1 MFLLLHR
8 LVHRLVLLW
17 RWLHLLL
24 WWHHLLLKLHLLL
37 LVLLLLIEG
46 VGSRLWVRDW
56 LALTFHALVEMLFNV
71 GREWSKERQY
81 VHSQLVG
88 FSWIPPLSSL
98 VLQLHKR
105 LNEHTIRVEHLCANV
120 SMLLYFFV
128 IIKPSSA
135 FTQERENFWIGIEV
149 RLHFF
154 EAIVSLFILL

>member
-1 MFLLLHR
+1 MFLFLHR
-8 LVHRLVLLW
+8 LVILW
-17 RWLHLLL
+17 RCLHLLL
-24 WWHHLLLKLHLLL
+24 WWHHLLVILHLLL

-46 VGSRLWVRDW
+46 VRSTMLWAKVC
-56 LALTFHALVEMLFNV
+56 LALASLAQVEMLFNV
-71 GREWSKERQY
+71 GSEWSKKRQY
-81 VHSQLVG
+81 VHSQLGG
-88 FSWIPPLSSL
+88 FSRIPCLSSL
-98 VLQLHKR
+98 VLQLHKG

-135 FTQERENFWIGIEV
+135 FTQECENFRLRIEV